1 MLRIKDSRAF
11 LCIFILR
18 GMDLKDIHIQQIE
31 NLMEYEFSHLVQESE
46 EEGFNFLIRLINEY
60 KNKINVFNKTG
71 ECLYGV
77 FQGDMLIGVG
87 GLNEDP
93 YTKDNKIGRLRRFY
107 ISRDYRRIGLGNL
120 LLNQLLCHAEKYF
133 EVIVLH
139 TDTKQGDVFYTA
151 NGFVKGDYIR
161 DQVTTKYYRD
171 CYPNNSYEQFLLV
184 NRYILKIADI

>member
-1 MLRIKDSRAF
+1 
-11 LCIFILR
+11 
-18 GMDLKDIHIQQIE
+18 
-31 NLMEYEFSHLVQESE
+31 
-46 EEGFNFLIRLINEY
+46 FNFLIRLINGY
-60 KNKINVFNKTG
+60 KNKVNVFNKTG
-71 ECLYGV
+71 ECLYGI

-107 ISRDYRRIGLGNL
+107 ISRDYRRLGLGNL

-151 NGFVKGDYIR
+151 NGFVKGGLY
-161 DQVTTKYYRD
+161 KGSSHYK
-171 CYPNNSYEQFLLV
+171 LL
-184 NRYILKIADI
+184 

>member
-1 MLRIKDSRAF
+1 MLRINDSRAF
-11 LCIFILR
+11 YIFSYLG

-31 NLMEYEFSHLVQESE
+31 NLMEYEFSHLVQDSE
-46 EEGFNFLIRLINEY
+46 EEGFNFLIRLISEY
-60 KNKINVFNKTG
+60 KNEINTFNKTG

-107 ISRDYRRIGLGNL
+107 ISRDYRRLGLGNL

-133 EVIVLH
+133 EVIVLYA
-139 TDTKQGDVFYTA
+139 DTKQGDAFYTA
-151 NGFVKGDYIR
+151 NGFVKEGLYKGSSHYKVLSR
-161 DQVTTKYYRD
+161 WLPK
-171 CYPNNSYEQFLLV
+171 E
-184 NRYILKIADI
+184 